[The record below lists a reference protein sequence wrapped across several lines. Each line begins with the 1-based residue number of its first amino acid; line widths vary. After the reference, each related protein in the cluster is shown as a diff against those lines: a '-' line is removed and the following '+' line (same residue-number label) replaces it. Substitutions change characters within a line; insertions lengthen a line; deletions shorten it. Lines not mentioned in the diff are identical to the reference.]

1 MRKGKEKIKKLI
13 FRMRSIRIRRRLAV
27 MFIFATLIPVLG
39 SGIISYE
46 KSNAVI
52 QEKVDQ
58 TVYELLNQVAS
69 STEEKVETIKNQG
82 IEISYMEEIQQLLK
96 NYSEYNDRMKYQV
109 KINVTREMSTKYIFN
124 NSISEIDVYTPE
136 QEITD
141 VYGEDIFRL
150 NLKKEYLTDFL
161 DECKN
166 KNGKSV
172 FSAFN
177 ETQETRFADVERDAK
192 RKIVLGKVVK
202 DKNSGQALGY
212 ITLVIPEKEITQF
225 FETVGKELESNIM
238 ILDKENRIIAS
249 NNEGIRAGDFYT
261 EDQEILDA
269 LKKEKKDSFR
279 IKDAIVNVHRL
290 TNVDWTLVSVIPN
303 EYLYADSQVILKN
316 MLLVGAAGII
326 LGILCT
332 GVFSFSIL
340 SPLNKT
346 IEGMDRFKK
355 GDLQIRIEESGKD
368 EITVLDRQFN
378 SMADEIT
385 QLIRNIREGEK
396 EKRNLEIQA
405 LQAQIN
411 PHFLSNTLNSVSFIA
426 KMKQEKTIEV
436 LINAIIDLLRV
447 SMKNTE
453 SIHTAREEM
462 SLLQDYIT
470 IQEYRFFG
478 KFSVQYRVPEEL
490 LAYKI
495 PKFVLQPIVEN
506 AIVHGIEPSSRRGVI
521 RIKACKK
528 QDKLIF
534 EVLDNGIGMSPD
546 QAAGVLNKKKEAGN
560 TYNGIGMG
568 NVEDRIRLSFGSDY
582 GLKIRSKEGFGTR
595 VTITLPCN
603 TENV

>member
-124 NSISEIDVYTPE
+124 NSISEINVYTPE

-212 ITLVIPEKEITQF
+212 ITLVIPEEEITQF

-290 TNVDWTLVSVIPN
+290 TNVDWTLVSVILN

-568 NVEDRIRLSFGSDY
+568 NVEDRIRLSFGRDY